1 MMNAD
6 CLRCDRLIR
15 LQWDGAFRRGGFVQP
30 LRLRGTEG
38 RREKKK
44 EESEDGAHT
53 GGRYDAL
60 KKNQSYKAESGG
72 EKSPFF
78 PPVRW

>member
-44 EESEDGAHT
+44 RKKARTALIQEGAMTH
-53 GGRYDAL
+53 
-60 KKNQSYKAESGG
+60 
-72 EKSPFF
+72 
-78 PPVRW
+78 

>member
-38 RREKKK
+38 RREKKRK
-44 EESEDGAHT
+44 KARTALIQEGAMTH
-53 GGRYDAL
+53 
-60 KKNQSYKAESGG
+60 
-72 EKSPFF
+72 
-78 PPVRW
+78 

>member
-38 RREKKK
+38 RRGKKGK
-44 EESEDGAHT
+44 KVRTALIQEGAMTH
-53 GGRYDAL
+53 
-60 KKNQSYKAESGG
+60 
-72 EKSPFF
+72 
-78 PPVRW
+78 